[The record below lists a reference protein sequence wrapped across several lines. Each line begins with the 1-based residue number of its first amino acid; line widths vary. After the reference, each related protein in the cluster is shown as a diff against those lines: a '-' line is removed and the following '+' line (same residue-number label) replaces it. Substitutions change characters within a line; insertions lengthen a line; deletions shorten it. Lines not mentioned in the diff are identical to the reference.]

1 MEESF
6 FVTLFDNVC
15 KKDIFNV
22 EQLKLCSS
30 ISEGTMTVGL
40 SKSVN
45 YFANTLIDLQ
55 KKPNNGSLV

>member
-1 MEESF
+1 
-6 FVTLFDNVC
+6 
-15 KKDIFNV
+15 
-22 EQLKLCSS
+22 
-30 ISEGTMTVGL
+30 MTVGL